1 MTVLDK
7 SENCVLKESGGFT
20 PSVLAENIRNLVE
33 GGCNN
38 EAVDSQNLKHG
49 DIHHI
54 INRMCYRGVE
64 ETPLYY
70 VE

>member
-1 MTVLDK
+1 MLTEIVCLRVNEESLMTVLDK

-38 EAVDSQNLKHG
+38 EAVDSN
-49 DIHHI
+49 
-54 INRMCYRGVE
+54 
-64 ETPLYY
+64 
-70 VE
+70 